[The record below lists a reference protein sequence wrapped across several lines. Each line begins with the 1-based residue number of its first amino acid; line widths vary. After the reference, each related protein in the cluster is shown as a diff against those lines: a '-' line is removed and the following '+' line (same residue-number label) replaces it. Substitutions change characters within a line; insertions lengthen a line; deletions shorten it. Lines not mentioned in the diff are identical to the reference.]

1 MKKKQKKAFCD
12 TGLGKDLAHMII
24 LPIALKASSH
34 SHRSRFKDNSV
45 QLYERLRCLKD
56 SLRMLIIGDIPETSS
71 AYRSKLQSK
80 ILTEKLI
87 LNIVSGRRAD
97 ILKNIEQIMQS
108 EGINFVERHQSP
120 ISPEERYV
128 IKCDFNGIPH
138 SPKNLSPF
146 YQNLLLQPSRPSSY
160 LPQDYKLQNIPDW
173 KIYRQFPNFKNNEY
187 KLRQAL
193 SEKGVPPQMLSSLN
207 AYDIMH
213 LFSHYYKK
221 HKIYPPETSKVKFIK
236 FFIRHHEQAFRTYL
250 NNSRPVIIE
259 ALKNKGINI
268 SDHPKSDDY
277 RNFVESS
284 IRLMKEKGTVPPL
297 FNIHHK
303 IPVKDSNDPDKL
315 SRINSP
321 QNLCLIMECPYH
333 TMMHLFDTNS
343 KGDTIFDRK
352 VKRVELPQDMI
363 FFGGF
368 RSEACIY
375 HNYSLDYQKNLH
387 LLIAKV
393 TGKRK

>member
-138 SPKNLSPF
+138 SPKTSVLFIKTFCSNPPAP
-146 YQNLLLQPSRPSSY
+146 LLIFLRT
-160 LPQDYKLQNIPDW
+160 I
-173 KIYRQFPNFKNNEY
+173 NFKTFPIGKY
-187 KLRQAL
+187 TASFQ
-193 SEKGVPPQMLSSLN
+193 
-207 AYDIMH
+207 
-213 LFSHYYKK
+213 
-221 HKIYPPETSKVKFIK
+221 TSKTTNTNSVRLCRKK
-236 FFIRHHEQAFRTYL
+236 AFRRKC
-250 NNSRPVIIE
+250 S
-259 ALKNKGINI
+259 
-268 SDHPKSDDY
+268 
-277 RNFVESS
+277 
-284 IRLMKEKGTVPPL
+284 PL
-297 FNIHHK
+297 
-303 IPVKDSNDPDKL
+303 
-315 SRINSP
+315 
-321 QNLCLIMECPYH
+321 
-333 TMMHLFDTNS
+333 
-343 KGDTIFDRK
+343 
-352 VKRVELPQDMI
+352 
-363 FFGGF
+363 
-368 RSEACIY
+368 
-375 HNYSLDYQKNLH
+375 
-387 LLIAKV
+387 
-393 TGKRK
+393 